1 MSRLCGRK
9 PEEHCIGEDTMWVGK
24 VIGTLVA
31 TPKDES
37 LTGSKLL
44 IVQPM
49 DFSDR
54 KAGLPLV
61 AVDIIGA
68 GTGETVL
75 VVEGST
81 ARAVY
86 GKANSA
92 VDAAIVGIIDT
103 IELDRSLMTEE

>member
-1 MSRLCGRK
+1 
-9 PEEHCIGEDTMWVGK
+9 MWVGK

-44 IVQPM
+44 IVQSLGF
-49 DFSDR
+49 DGRS
-54 KAGLPLV
+54 AGSPLV
-61 AVDIIGA
+61 AVDTIGA

-75 VVEGST
+75 VVEGSS
-81 ARAVY
+81 ARHVH
-86 GKANSA
+86 GKPNSA

-103 IELDRSLMTEE
+103 IELDRSLLAEER

>member
-1 MSRLCGRK
+1 
-9 PEEHCIGEDTMWVGK
+9 MWVGK

-44 IVQPM
+44 IVQPLAF
-49 DFSDR
+49 DGGN
-54 KAGLPLV
+54 AGSPLV
-61 AVDIIGA
+61 AVDTIGA

-75 VVEGST
+75 VVEGSS
-81 ARAVY
+81 ARHVH
-86 GKANSA
+86 GKPNSA

-103 IELDRSLMTEE
+103 IELDRSLLAGER

>member
-1 MSRLCGRK
+1 
-9 PEEHCIGEDTMWVGK
+9 MWVGK
-24 VIGTLVA
+24 IIGTLVA

-44 IVQPM
+44 IVQPQ
-49 DFSDR
+49 DFNGKSVR
-54 KAGLPLV
+54 EPVV
-61 AVDIIGA
+61 AVDLIGA

-75 VVEGST
+75 VVAGSS
-81 ARAVY
+81 ARSVH

-103 IELDRSLMTEE
+103 IELDRSLLAEER